1 MQRCGSIVRVGLVN
15 IHITYNFYILYIL
28 KKIYIF
34 YIFQGGF
41 EILKLPYFKFLRVLP
56 LSEAYS
62 ELTQTSEMEFFAKGH

>member
-1 MQRCGSIVRVGLVN
+1 MQRCGSIVRVVLVN

-28 KKIYIF
+28 KKMYIF
-34 YIFQGGF
+34 YIFPGGF
-41 EILKLPYFKFLRVLP
+41 EILKLPYIKFLRVLP